1 MFFSEKNYNLENI
14 LDGEVIL
21 INKPYKWSSFDV
33 VKKIRSRLCKN
44 FNLKKIKVGHAGTL
58 DPLATGLLL
67 ICTGKQTKNI
77 SSYQDMKKTYE
88 GTFKFGETTPSFDLE
103 TKVNEIFDYKHIV
116 IDKLIESSKNF
127 IGVVSQKPPIFSAIK
142 KDGKRLYE
150 YARENQIVELKNRE
164 IKIYDFQIKK
174 YNRPYAEV
182 IIECSKGTYIR
193 SIANDYGKSLKSGAF
208 LYSLKR
214 TKIGEYSLKNA
225 LEIS

>member
-1 MFFSEKNYNLENI
+1 
-14 LDGEVIL
+14 
-21 INKPYKWSSFDV
+21 
-33 VKKIRSRLCKN
+33 
-44 FNLKKIKVGHAGTL
+44 
-58 DPLATGLLL
+58 
-67 ICTGKQTKNI
+67 
-77 SSYQDMKKTYE
+77 MKKTYE

-103 TKVNEIFDYKHIV
+103 TKVNEILDYKHIE

-127 IGVVSQKPPIFSAIK
+127 IGTLSQKPPIFSAIK

-174 YNRPYAEV
+174 YNRPYAEFL
-182 IIECSKGTYIR
+182 IECSKGTYIR

>member
-1 MFFSEKNYNLENI
+1 MFFSAKSYKLEKI

-21 INKPYKWSSFDV
+21 INKPYQWSSFDV
-33 VKKIRSRLCKN
+33 VKKIRSKFCRN

-67 ICTGKQTKNI
+67 ICTGRQTKQI
-77 SSYQDMKKTYE
+77 SNYQDMNKTYE
-88 GTFKFGETTPSFDLE
+88 GIFKFGETTPSFDLE
-103 TKVNEIFDYKHIV
+103 TEINKIFDYKHIEMEDLV
-116 IDKLIESSKNF
+116 ESTKNF
-127 IGVVSQKPPIFSAIK
+127 IGTLSQKPPIFSALK

-150 YARENQIVELKNRE
+150 YARTNELIELEERQ
-164 IKIYDFQIKK
+164 IKIYNFLIKK
-174 YNRPYAEV
+174 YNRPYAEF

-193 SIANDYGKSLKSGAF
+193 SIANDYGKSLKSGAL

-214 TKIGEYSLKNA
+214 TKIGKYSLENA

>member
-1 MFFSEKNYNLENI
+1 MFFSEKSYKLEKI
-14 LDGEVIL
+14 LDGEIIL

-33 VKKIRSRLCKN
+33 VKKIRSNFCKK

-67 ICTGKQTKNI
+67 VCTGKETKKI
-77 SSYQDMKKTYE
+77 SNYQDMNKTYE
-88 GTFKFGETTPSFDLE
+88 GIFKFGETTPSFDLE
-103 TKVNEIFDYKHIV
+103 TNVNEIFDYKHIEMESLV
-116 IDKLIESSKNF
+116 ESSKKF
-127 IGVVSQKPPIFSAIK
+127 IGTISQKPPIFSALK

-150 YARENQIVELKNRE
+150 YARENEFIELKERQ
-164 IKIYDFQIKK
+164 IKIYNFQIKK
-174 YNRPYAEV
+174 YNRPYAEF

-193 SIANDYGKSLKSGAF
+193 SIANDYGKSLKSGAL

-214 TKIGEYSLKNA
+214 TKIGKYSLENA

>member
-14 LDGEVIL
+14 LEGEVIL

-33 VKKIRSRLCKN
+33 VKKVRNRLCKT

-67 ICTGKQTKNI
+67 ICTGKETKKI
-77 SSYQDMKKTYE
+77 SGYQDMRKTYK
-88 GTFKFGETTPSFDLE
+88 GTFKFGETTPSYDLE
-103 TKVNEIFDYKHIV
+103 TKVNQIYKHDHIE
-116 IDKLIESSKNF
+116 INKLIKSSKNF
-127 IGVVSQKPPIFSAIK
+127 IGKILQKPPIFSAIK
-142 KDGKRLYE
+142 KNGKRSYE
-150 YARENQIVELKNRE
+150 YARENKTIELKDRE
-164 IKIYDFQIKK
+164 IKIYDFEITK
-174 YNRPYAEV
+174 YDRPYAEFL
-182 IIECSKGTYIR
+182 IECSKGTYIR

-214 TKIGEYSLKNA
+214 TKIGKYSLKNA

>member
-44 FNLKKIKVGHAGTL
+44 FNLRKIKVGHAGTL

-103 TKVNEIFDYKHIV
+103 TMVNEIFDYKHIV

-174 YNRPYAEV
+174 YNRPYAEFL
-182 IIECSKGTYIR
+182 IECSKGTYIR